1 MIDQQMT
8 DQQITMRR
16 PKRNTVEQGAD
27 FLKDMDG
34 IQDQGFHEVNYDK
47 PQTHLRKAS
56 SIINLDHSKFNSK
69 TSNEDQFD
77 DVDLG
82 RGVQSK
88 KQRLDLNDIFDT
100 PPSVDTKSTASDDTP
115 SKISSNNSKRTNSH
129 MLLGCCGKSTDSSD
143 ENDDDAS
150 CTIS

>member
-1 MIDQQMT
+1 VGVT
-8 DQQITMRR
+8 DQQITMKTERR

-82 RGVQSK
+82 RGVQPK
-88 KQRLDLNDIFDT
+88 KQRLDLNAIFDT

-115 SKISSNNSKRTNSH
+115 SKISSNNAKRNSH

-143 ENDDDAS
+143 NDDDAS